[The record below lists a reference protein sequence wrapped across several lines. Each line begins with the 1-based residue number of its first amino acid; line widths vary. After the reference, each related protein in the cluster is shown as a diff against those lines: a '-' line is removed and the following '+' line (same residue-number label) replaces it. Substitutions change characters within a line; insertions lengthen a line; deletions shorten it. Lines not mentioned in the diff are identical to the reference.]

1 MNTSSRVHWLGA
13 GLSSGPGIRRLAAGT
28 CRLPCGTARWRRRAG
43 RSRASTPPPRCART
57 TWRASRARWKPGD
70 IVVSMLPAPM
80 HPDIARVCLDG
91 GAHRHHQLHLGR
103 HARLRQRGQA
113 EGPAPRQ
120 RERLDPGLDTC
131 SRTSWSP
138 STGRRPATMPKPALL
153 PLLLR
158 RLSPAA
164 ERLPLQFSR
173 SPLGVLR
180 ALRSPARALKE
191 GAVRECRASGR
202 RSSFQVTGGR
212 RAEAFRP
219 YPNRDSMPYVGEYGF
234 DAAWP
239 LQTFR
244 ARHAAP
250 GGWSAAWKDIFAKVG
265 TLTDRGASSA
275 GRPAVA
281 RAPVREGDPD
291 RGALRRPARDP
302 RGWLSTAFDRAYVM
316 DEAAPPSARRWVRS
330 RLPARHLRG
339 RRPARGQDPPGVH
352 GAPSDPATIARW
364 FHSLAKD
371 GARVNTIE
379 AGERAA

>member
-13 GLSSGPGIRRLAAGT
+13 GLSSGPGIRRLAAET

-80 HPDIARVCLDG
+80 HPRHRARLPRWG
-91 GAHRHHQLHLGR
+91 RAPRHHQLHLGR

-191 GAVRECRASGR
+191 GAVREVPRVWEAIE
-202 RSSFQVTGGR
+202 SFQVTGGR

-219 YPNRDSMPYVGEYGF
+219 YRTATPCPTSASTASTLPGRCRPFVRGSRCAWAVG
-234 DAAWP
+234 
-239 LQTFR
+239 R
-244 ARHAAP
+244 R
-250 GGWSAAWKDIFAKVG
+250 
-265 TLTDRGASSA
+265 RGRTSSPRW
-275 GRPAVA
+275 GRSPTEEA
-281 RAPVREGDPD
+281 RALADQ
-291 RGALRRPARDP
+291 L
-302 RGWLSTAFDRAYVM
+302 WRA
-316 DEAAPPSARRWVRS
+316 
-330 RLPARHLRG
+330 H
-339 RRPARGQDPPGVH
+339 Q
-352 GAPSDPATIARW
+352 
-364 FHSLAKD
+364 
-371 GARVNTIE
+371 
-379 AGERAA
+379 